1 MPDPTQRHKGHLEK
15 FLEILQKS
23 DIRREEEINK
33 DLKQN
38 ICEFISKLPHNS
50 PIRRDLLKQ
59 LTFGLSMK
67 EVTEAFNI
75 SKRSYYRIMSEG
87 NNFCINLK
95 YAPGVKRE
103 RVDDDQIRMGENFFR

>member
-1 MPDPTQRHKGHLEK
+1 MPDPTKRHKGHLEK

-103 RVDDDQIRMGENFFR
+103 RVDDDQIRMGEIFFR